1 MKSKIFM
8 VLLFAVILIL
18 GTIGIASAKG
28 TLVYGSSGDAS
39 RLDPDFYP
47 YMTRGV

>member
-39 RLDPDFYP
+39 SVTSHFIRRIESF
-47 YMTRGV
+47 